1 MHLDCFVEKPRW
13 QEQLQL
19 LRASSIVAH
28 GPKGLALPGT
38 WPSSLPLRQLWKLSG
53 RTYGI
58 FQKSVKTKQGKLRLR
73 LFDWNSCWKERWI
86 VECKTQTALSLRI
99 KWGVKGC
106 TTRSCKWWARN
117 TGSWGPP
124 VPAIPWRPLRL
135 CYTHCSLCR
144 NSFPARYNA
153 NQKFST

>member
-1 MHLDCFVEKPRW
+1 MHLDGFLEKTRW
-13 QEQLQL
+13 QQQLQL

-28 GPKGLALPGT
+28 GPKGLAPPGT

-53 RTYGI
+53 RTYDV
-58 FQKSVKTKQGKLRLR
+58 FQKSVKRKQDKLWLK

-86 VECKTQTALSLRI
+86 VECKTQTTLSLRN
-99 KWGVKGC
+99 KMRGKRV

-124 VPAIPWRPLRL
+124 VPAIPWRPLPI
-135 CYTHCSLCR
+135 CCTHCSLCR
-144 NSFPARYNA
+144 NHFAARYNA
-153 NQKFST
+153 NQKFCI